1 MTERLFKVLII
12 GDATVGK
19 TSFVQRYV
27 NDSYRREYKT
37 TIGVDFALKV
47 IQVSDNETVRLQ
59 LWDIAGQE
67 RFSSMTRVY
76 YKDAAACVIM
86 FDITAKKTFQNITK
100 WKRDLDS
107 KVSLSDG
114 RPVPCL
120 LIANKSDL
128 PERPVSEDEIEQL
141 AKDSD
146 FIGWTEMSVK
156 EGTNVQEAMK
166 FLVDEILAA
175 NSMNANSVDDHKEAG
190 GHIKVK
196 NDKEKV
202 EGRNCTC

>member
-47 IQVSDNETVRLQ
+47 IQISDSETVRLQ

-86 FDITAKKTFQNITK
+86 FDITGKKTFQNITK

-107 KVSLSDG
+107 KVSLPDG
-114 RPVPCL
+114 QPVPCL

-128 PERPVSEDEIEQL
+128 PDRPVSEDEIEQL

-156 EGTNVQEAMK
+156 DGTNVQEAMK
-166 FLVDEILAA
+166 FLLDEILAS
-175 NSMNANSVDDHKEAG
+175 NRMNANSLDERGETG

-196 NDKEKV
+196 NDQDKIEVKS
-202 EGRNCTC
+202 CSC